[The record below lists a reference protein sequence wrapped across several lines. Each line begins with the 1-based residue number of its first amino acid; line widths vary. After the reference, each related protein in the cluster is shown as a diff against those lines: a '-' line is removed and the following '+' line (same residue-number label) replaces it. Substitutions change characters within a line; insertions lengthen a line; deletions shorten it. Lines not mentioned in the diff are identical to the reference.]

1 MGNIRC
7 LNCRNEITTISGMEC
22 PHCKVQLSHVKIA
35 FLSYLGPED
44 SLAGYQRSYKLV
56 LFKSIFE
63 LLKAGQAISVSR
75 VAEVFRKYYLDRK
88 SAGLPADKDAD
99 KRISDI
105 EQSDLRDIWLLIS
118 MNPYAAISKHGFLK
132 IKGDGL
138 NGMLVLQKGIDTLT
152 DEETVICERYGD
164 KYIVNPAKHS
174 HHRR

>member
-22 PHCKVQLSHVKIA
+22 PHCRAQLSHVKIA

-63 LLKAGQAISVSR
+63 LIRAGQAITVSR
-75 VAEVFRKYYLDRK
+75 VAEVFRQYYLDRK
-88 SAGLPADKDAD
+88 QAGLPADKEAD
-99 KRISDI
+99 IRISNV
-105 EQSDLRDIWLLIS
+105 EKSDLRDIWLLIN

-132 IKGDGL
+132 VKGDGL
-138 NGMLVLQKGIDTLT
+138 NQI
-152 DEETVICERYGD
+152 
-164 KYIVNPAKHS
+164 
-174 HHRR
+174 